1 MLFSHGALRVQFKIN
16 QGKTGQQLA
25 TISPVFFRVILI
37 LKLSHRMLTMNLTTE
52 HNSDYDKNFGD
63 ARKQLM
69 QTINQFRDGEISG
82 EELMARVAN
91 ANAVT
96 DKIMREIKAQKRLL
110 LAGKNS

>member
-1 MLFSHGALRVQFKIN
+1 
-16 QGKTGQQLA
+16 
-25 TISPVFFRVILI
+25 
-37 LKLSHRMLTMNLTTE
+37 MLTMNLTTE

-96 DKIMREIKAQKRLL
+96 DKIMREIKAQKRFL